1 MKWQMAQQRK
11 EYGRALVELGK
22 RRPDVIVLDADLSGS
37 TRTVDFAKAYPDRFI
52 NCGIAEQNM
61 MGTAA
66 GLAASGK
73 TVFASSFAVFATG
86 RCLDQIRQ
94 SIAYPKLNVK
104 IVATHAGIS
113 VGPDGASHQTM
124 EDIAIM
130 RTLPNMTVLAPAD
143 GPETFNAV
151 MAIADIKGP
160 CYMRMGRS
168 DVPIITDPNSKFMVG
183 KATTLR
189 DGSDVTLVGCGQMVA
204 ACLEAAESLE
214 KEGVSARVIDLA
226 TIKPLDEETL
236 LKAAKDTGAIVTA
249 EEHNRYTGMGAAV
262 AMFLAERSD
271 VPIEIVG
278 MEDVFGESGES
289 EELMIKYGLTA
300 DNIVQAA
307 RSAMRRR
314 RK

>member
-1 MKWQMAQQRK
+1 MKWQVVQQRK

-22 RRPDVIVLDADLSGS
+22 KRNDVVVLDADLSGS
-37 TRTVDFAKAYPDRFI
+37 TRTVDFAKAYPDRFF

-61 MGTAA
+61 IGTAA
-66 GLAASGK
+66 GMATCGK

-124 EDIAIM
+124 EDLALM
-130 RTLPNMTVLAPAD
+130 RTIPNMTVIAPAD

-151 MAIADIKGP
+151 MAIAETKGP

-168 DVPIITDPNSKFMVG
+168 DVPIITDPNHKFQIG
-183 KATTLR
+183 KSLTLQ
-189 DGSDVTLVGCGQMVA
+189 DGNDVTLIGCGQMVA
-204 ACLEAAESLE
+204 ACLEAAEMLA
-214 KEGVSARVIDLA
+214 KEGVSARVLDMA
-226 TIKPLDEETL
+226 TVKPLDEAAL
-236 LKAAKDTGAIVTA
+236 LKAAKETGAIVTA
-249 EEHNRYTGMGAAV
+249 EEHNRYTGMGSAV
-262 AMFLAERSD
+262 AMFLAERSN

-289 EELMIKYGLTA
+289 EELMVKYGLTA
-300 DNIVQAA
+300 DHIVEAA
-307 RSAMRRR
+307 RLAMGRR